1 MFKCIIC
8 GKEINE
14 SRGQDLAIIDHL
26 KEFHNMNITT
36 YYELLKLSGERD
48 YCWKCNME
56 RYRLVP
62 YIDSYYLP
70 CWGCVISGGRKSEI
84 SSANKQVLDYILDYQ
99 DSISKSKYFQYILS
113 EDEIIDYCLPHE
125 MNTISSIID
134 SLRKRDHH
142 KILKDSLFYISHNPW
157 NISEISERNKDN
169 ISIKIVDY
177 IKLPVGKSDSRKLVL
192 PGYTLEL
199 PEICD
204 YDVRHHS
211 RYSIINPDS
220 KRKIKKLK
228 LTGSKCL
235 KLWDTRYQNI
245 RKLIQVRDCYGN
257 IIEDLSSLDKKDIWI
272 IKSSILR
279 NKEFL
284 GEIFEIYNEICK
296 YTECISDFVFIKNTV
311 TLSKIGRMKYL
322 NFTWVPDLY
331 KNRLGNIN
339 ISIL

>member
-113 EDEIIDYCLPHE
+113 ED
-125 MNTISSIID
+125 
-134 SLRKRDHH
+134 
-142 KILKDSLFYISHNPW
+142 
-157 NISEISERNKDN
+157 
-169 ISIKIVDY
+169 
-177 IKLPVGKSDSRKLVL
+177 
-192 PGYTLEL
+192 
-199 PEICD
+199 
-204 YDVRHHS
+204 
-211 RYSIINPDS
+211 
-220 KRKIKKLK
+220 
-228 LTGSKCL
+228 
-235 KLWDTRYQNI
+235 
-245 RKLIQVRDCYGN
+245 
-257 IIEDLSSLDKKDIWI
+257 
-272 IKSSILR
+272 
-279 NKEFL
+279 
-284 GEIFEIYNEICK
+284 
-296 YTECISDFVFIKNTV
+296 
-311 TLSKIGRMKYL
+311 
-322 NFTWVPDLY
+322 
-331 KNRLGNIN
+331 
-339 ISIL
+339 